1 MNGKLEK
8 TKRKH
13 GSRSKRLL
21 LIFIMILKNRRNPRQ
36 ILSRETVSVMRLVF
50 TMKKRCAL

>member
-1 MNGKLEK
+1 MANWKNEEEAREQIKALVADFY
-8 TKRKH
+8 H
-13 GSRSKRLL
+13 D
-21 LIFIMILKNRRNPRQ
+21 LKNRRNPRQ